1 MPRMMIE
8 RVDRRRCGARTT
20 DEVEPTA
27 DMLCLILIANGETT
41 DGGIALVPKIEGEEK
56 EEEEEAGG

>member
-41 DGGIALVPKIEGEEK
+41 DGGIALVPKILR
-56 EEEEEAGG
+56 